1 MFPAAW
7 RSLTESAR
15 HLCRSSDPWW
25 TEVSLHSSLQ
35 RNFTSRCP
43 FTVCVCIKVS
53 SWFVQQTQTTRY
65 VLLSEVI
72 YNSLVMFHRV
82 WTSGAWLYFGTGTT
96 FAHIRGVSASALPLW
111 QSHGRL
117 LRSRD
122 TFEQIIGERG
132 VPWLPCCYWAAHR
145 FHSSIQL
152 SGQLGS
158 APVLP
163 SFTGHSPASSAS
175 DPGHLFQPEPGGVG
189 EEGVQKGFWSRKWV
203 KPSGGDSQ
211 LGEFDCPTRCSGGF
225 ESQLLVLNVLHV
237 LPLWMTPCRRTS
249 PGRYLR
255 HDSRRVHFLPRD
267 TRKQTFYPG
276 CSGRCGALCIQS
288 FTFFRPCKHVKFSCR
303 SCSTLLQ
310 RTCDGNGHLFWY
322 PICFKSKVRGSREGL
337 FL

>member
-53 SWFVQQTQTTRY
+53 SWFVQQTQTTLY

-175 DPGHLFQPEPGGVG
+175 DPGHLFNQSREESVKKGFRRGSEAGSGWSRLEETLSWVSLTAPLGVPGVLSLSFWFWMSCMFCLFEWHRAEELHPGGICVMTA
-189 EEGVQKGFWSRKWV
+189 GVS
-203 KPSGGDSQ
+203 
-211 LGEFDCPTRCSGGF
+211 T
-225 ESQLLVLNVLHV
+225 
-237 LPLWMTPCRRTS
+237 
-249 PGRYLR
+249 
-255 HDSRRVHFLPRD
+255 
-267 TRKQTFYPG
+267 
-276 CSGRCGALCIQS
+276 
-288 FTFFRPCKHVKFSCR
+288 SCR
-303 SCSTLLQ
+303 ETPVNRHFTQDAAADVAHYASSLSPFSGPVNT
-310 RTCDGNGHLFWY
+310 
-322 PICFKSKVRGSREGL
+322 
-337 FL
+337 

>member
-1 MFPAAW
+1 M
-7 RSLTESAR
+7 
-15 HLCRSSDPWW
+15 
-25 TEVSLHSSLQ
+25 
-35 RNFTSRCP
+35 
-43 FTVCVCIKVS
+43 CIKVS
-53 SWFVQQTQTTRY
+53 SWFEQHTETTQN

-82 WTSGAWLYFGTGTT
+82 CTSGAWLYFGTGTT

-158 APVLP
+158 APVLLLHR
-163 SFTGHSPASSAS
+163 SQSCVQRIW
-175 DPGHLFQPEPGGVG
+175 PGTSFQPEPGGVG
-189 EEGVQKGFWSRKWV
+189 EEGVQKQEVGEAARRRLSAGWVWLPHSVFRGFK
-203 KPSGGDSQ
+203 SQ
-211 LGEFDCPTRCSGGF
+211 VA
-225 ESQLLVLNVLHV
+225 VLNVLHV
-237 LPLWMTPCRRTS
+237 LPVWMTPCRRTS
-249 PGRYLR
+249 RGRCSR

-288 FTFFRPCKHVKFSCR
+288 FTFP
-303 SCSTLLQ
+303 
-310 RTCDGNGHLFWY
+310 
-322 PICFKSKVRGSREGL
+322 GL
-337 FL
+337 ENT